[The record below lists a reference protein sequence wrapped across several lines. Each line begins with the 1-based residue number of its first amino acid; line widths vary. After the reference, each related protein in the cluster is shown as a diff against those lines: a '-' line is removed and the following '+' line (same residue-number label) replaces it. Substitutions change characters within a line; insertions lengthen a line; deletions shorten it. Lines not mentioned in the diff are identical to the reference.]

1 MTMNHG
7 WCSLRLRF
15 DERELALLNGAER
28 ARGAS
33 LAQQSRPDLLRT
45 ALALSKA
52 GHKLRHADAGHSLT
66 FEESEV
72 ALLLEAVRFANAEV
86 HWAASQRESDSAARR
101 DAVLSAFPELVER
114 GMWRGF
120 GLNREL
126 DELTQRLEG
135 ALRSI

>member
-1 MTMNHG
+1 MTTHHG

-15 DERELALLNGAER
+15 DERELALLRSAEQ

-33 LAQQSRPDLLRT
+33 LALQSRPDLLRT

-52 GHKLRHADAGHSLT
+52 GHKLRHADAGHSLS
-66 FEESEV
+66 FEESELN
-72 ALLLEAVRFANAEV
+72 LLLEAVRFANAEV
-86 HWAASQRESDSAARR
+86 HWASTQRESDSATRR
-101 DAVLSAFPELVER
+101 DAVLKAFPELVER
-114 GMWRGF
+114 GLWRGF

-135 ALRSI
+135 ALRSM